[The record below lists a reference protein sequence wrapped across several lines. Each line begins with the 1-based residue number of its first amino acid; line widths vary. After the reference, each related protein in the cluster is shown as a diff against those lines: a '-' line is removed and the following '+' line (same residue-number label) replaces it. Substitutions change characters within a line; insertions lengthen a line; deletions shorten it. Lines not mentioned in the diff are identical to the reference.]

1 MTGNIMNFFLNKLE
15 GSPDWRALHCPEYRL
30 KITFRVHEFNE
41 TQRVSMDEGVAPLG
55 ASAIARIL
63 REAGDWVFW
72 HAYSEAM
79 PIPVTEYRKMDGNG
93 PDLLL
98 RHKFPRLK
106 VEVQDA
112 CSFKQLADA
121 LRASCEYAKRL
132 KVREDAGS
140 DEFVI
145 EDFAVPLAPEVA
157 EWVRKLAEDEGM
169 SPEAVIASIVED
181 YMCDID
187 DEEEE

>member
-1 MTGNIMNFFLNKLE
+1 
-15 GSPDWRALHCPEYRL
+15 
-30 KITFRVHEFNE
+30 
-41 TQRVSMDEGVAPLG
+41 MDEGVAPLG

-106 VEVQDA
+106 VEVQDS
-112 CSFKQLADA
+112 CTFKQLTDA
-121 LRASCEYAKRL
+121 LRASYEYTKRL
-132 KVREDAGS
+132 KSRENTGS
-140 DEFVI
+140 DEAVT
-145 EDFAVPLAPEVA
+145 EEFAVPLASEVA
-157 EWVRKLAEDEGM
+157 EWVKGLAEDEGM

-187 DEEEE
+187 DDEEEE

>member
-1 MTGNIMNFFLNKLE
+1 MNFFLKKLE
-15 GSPDWRALHCPEYRL
+15 GSPDWRALHCPEYGL
-30 KITFRVHEFNE
+30 KIIFRIHEFNE

-55 ASAIARIL
+55 ASVTARIL

-79 PIPVTEYRKMDGNG
+79 PTPVTEYRKMDGNS

-106 VEVQDA
+106 VEVSDS
-112 CSFKQLADA
+112 CTFKQLADA
-121 LRASCEYAKRL
+121 LRASGEYAKRL
-132 KVREDAGS
+132 KSREDAGS
-140 DEFVI
+140 DEAVT
-145 EDFAVPLAPEVA
+145 EEFAVPLTPEVA
-157 EWVRKLAEDEGM
+157 EWVKELAEDKGM

-187 DEEEE
+187 EEYYKEDEE